1 MTFLKTTICAL
12 AIILGVSAAN
22 AQQLPNADFETW
34 VDCIPWN
41 SSNTT
46 TVQGTTPEGWCVS
59 NVVTPSMSAGNQTVA
74 ENVSGDNS
82 TSAVKVLNKSTVG
95 QVIPGYVTLGTTWA
109 TARVKLSTP
118 SDADGGTWGGLE
130 NFTYQPDAIA
140 FDYIRTQ
147 GSGSTQPASV
157 IAYIWKGETS
167 QAEVP
172 ANNVWSI
179 SNPGAATTVTM
190 INRDRNI
197 LDMATSLGGAVTKS
211 ADFELIS
218 TINHSITE
226 ANTEWA
232 SIELPFKY
240 ASDATPQNI
249 NVIFSA
255 GDYFADRSVHKA
267 NDALTVDNVRMV
279 YFSRLSSLTVNG
291 TAVSGFD
298 SAVYSYTSE
307 LPYSTDIKVE
317 GTVLGRTATHTVA
330 FDDANHTATVTVS
343 NVDADSDGATSHAYV
358 ISFAEPQVTE
368 IPVAVQ
374 SAEYKGSISIDLG
387 QVITL
392 ENQTVQISAT
402 GEGTCNFAL
411 DHFSLDGQSDMGNI
425 RVNDVRTFKTEGSD
439 LIHYAG
445 SATGITLNM
454 DGTDI
459 FADVDLEGT
468 EDAEHNLTMDIHVK
482 WLMGDKDDHEN
493 FMPIEVKFNGT
504 IFKDDTSGITD
515 IEAENDETARYFLIN
530 GVEVN
535 DATAPGLY
543 IVRRGNKTEKL
554 IVK

>member
-1 MTFLKTTICAL
+1 MTFLKTSTCAIAL
-12 AIILGVSAAN
+12 ILGLSAAN

-34 VDCIPWN
+34 VDCIPW
-41 SSNTT
+41 SSVNNTK
-46 TVQGTTPEGWCVS
+46 VKGTTPTDWCVS
-59 NVVTPSMSAGNQTVA
+59 NVVSPGVFLSLGDVIVGEKVQGNP
-74 ENVSGDNS
+74 N
-82 TSAVKVLNKSTVG
+82 SAVNVFNKSSFG

-109 TARVKLSTP
+109 TAEINGTSPVSGTT
-118 SDADGGTWGGLE
+118 DGGSWGGLKD
-130 NFTYQPDAIA
+130 FTYQPDAIV

-157 IAYIWKGETS
+157 IAYMWKGETS
-167 QAEVP
+167 QADVP
-172 ANNVWSI
+172 ANNAYNSK
-179 SNPGAATTVTM
+179 ATPTTM

-197 LDMATSLGGAVTKS
+197 LGIETTLGGTVTKS

-218 TINHSITE
+218 TINHNITE
-226 ANTEWA
+226 ANAEWA
-232 SIELPFKY
+232 TLELPFEY
-240 ASDATPQNI
+240 VSETAPQNI

-255 GDYFADRSVHKA
+255 GDYFADRSAHKG

-279 YFSRLSSLTVNG
+279 YYSRLSSLTVNG
-291 TAVSGFD
+291 EAVTDFD
-298 SAVYSYTSE
+298 PAVYSYTSE

-317 GTVLGRTATHTVA
+317 GKVLGRTATHTVA

-343 NVDADSDGATSHAYV
+343 NVGADSDGEASHAYV
-358 ISFAEPQVTE
+358 INFAEPQKTE
-368 IPVAVQ
+368 IPVTVQ

-387 QVITL
+387 QIITL
-392 ENQTVQISAT
+392 DNQTVQIGSA
-402 GEGTCNFAL
+402 GEGICDFAL

-445 SATGITLNM
+445 SATGITLKM
-454 DGTDI
+454 DNAEI

-468 EDAEHNLTMDIHVK
+468 EDTAHNLTMDIHVK
-482 WLMGDKDDHEN
+482 WLTNGKDDHEN
-493 FMPIEVKFNGT
+493 FVPIEVKFNGT
-504 IFKDDTSGITD
+504 ISKDDPSGIAD
-515 IEAENDETARYFLIN
+515 IEAENDDTARYFLIN

-543 IVRRGNKTEKL
+543 IVRRGSKTEKL